1 MGTGVAGVEMSHLE
15 LDRDRM
21 AGMVAL
27 REAEGIVGVVTLG
40 VVVDRQVEE
49 RRRVCLLA
57 VVPALGVVVLGED
70 LVRSRFLV

>member
-1 MGTGVAGVEMSHLE
+1 MESHLE

-49 RRRVCLLA
+49 RYAFWRWCQRWGWWCS
-57 VVPALGVVVLGED
+57 G
-70 LVRSRFLV
+70 RI